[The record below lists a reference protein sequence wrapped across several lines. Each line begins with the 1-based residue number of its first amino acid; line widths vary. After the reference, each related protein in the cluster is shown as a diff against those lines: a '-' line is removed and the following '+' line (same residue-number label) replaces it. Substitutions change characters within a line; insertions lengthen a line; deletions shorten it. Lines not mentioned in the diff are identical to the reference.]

1 MLHVTIKDT
10 KTNEV
15 IHDLEA
21 KVIGLQAV
29 GENLSRIRC
38 AMEDAELA
46 DYLRCMKAITIEAK
60 EVRKLFCE
68 ALAQMS
74 IITDFGKV
82 DDDDDPE

>member
-38 AMEDAELA
+38 AMEGAELV
-46 DYLRCMKAITIEAK
+46 DYLRCMKAIAIEAK
-60 EVRKLFCE
+60 EVRELFCE
-68 ALAQMS
+68 ALAQSSS
-74 IITDFGKV
+74 ITNFGEV
-82 DDDDDPE
+82 NHDE